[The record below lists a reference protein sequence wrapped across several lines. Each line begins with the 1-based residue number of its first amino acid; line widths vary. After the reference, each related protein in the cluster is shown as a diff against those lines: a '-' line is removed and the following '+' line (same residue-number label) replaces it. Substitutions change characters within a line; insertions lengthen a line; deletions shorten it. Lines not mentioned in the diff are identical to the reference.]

1 MNQIDST
8 IFWRHPRFPDLCL
21 LKARFTQHRY
31 ELHTHPTYVV
41 ALITEG
47 CEQLRIGSRR
57 VSAPPGTVLIV
68 HPEQCHDGEA
78 GAAGGWSYRTLY
90 PSVEFMTNV
99 ARELGEDASP
109 VFARCA
115 IDDPVVAGA
124 LGAAHL
130 DAERD
135 DDDAEASLIIAMRHL
150 IERHADRG
158 RRTAPMEF
166 SGSSDRFADYAEAIE
181 RDLTAPLDLARLA
194 ALAGVTRFQVIRDF
208 KRITGLT
215 PGTYLRNR
223 RLRHATYLIR
233 QGATAAHAAAAAG
246 FSDQSHLS
254 RTFKGIHGI
263 TPATF
268 QRAHGNC

>member
-8 IFWRHPRFPDLCL
+8 TYWRHPRFPDLSL
-21 LKARFTQHRY
+21 LKARFTRHRY
-31 ELHTHPTYVV
+31 ELHSHPTYVV

-57 VSAPPGTVLIV
+57 VSAPHGTVLIV

-78 GAAGGWSYRTLY
+78 GAAGGWSYRTMY
-90 PSVEFMTNV
+90 PSVALMTDV
-99 ARELGEDASP
+99 AGELGDDTPP
-109 VFARCA
+109 VFAECA
-115 IDDPVVAGA
+115 IKDPSVAGA
-124 LGAAHL
+124 LGVAHL

-135 DDDAEASLIIAMRHL
+135 DDDAETSLIVALRHL
-150 IERHADRG
+150 VQRHADRG
-158 RRTAPMEF
+158 RRTGPIDL
-166 SGSSDRFADYAEAIE
+166 SGSPDRFANYAAAIE

-208 KRITGLT
+208 KRMTGLT

-223 RLRHATYLIR
+223 RLRRATYLIR
-233 QGATAAHAAAAAG
+233 QGTTAAHAAAAAG
-246 FSDQSHLS
+246 FADQSHLS
-254 RTFKGIHGI
+254 RTFKAIHGI

-268 QRAHGNC
+268 QRAYRNC